1 MTLTSGKIKSY
12 EECTFFIC
20 MCRVWLKLSSRS
32 FSISGFTLRLNKI
45 KLHFEF
51 IFLYSMIDIFL
62 ISSFYIWIYSF
73 HSTNYGR
80 CCLFSSVYFWYYNQI
95 SDGCDCVYL
104 CFGSSI
110 LFHWS
115 ILSLNQGHDIFIITP
130 VWYILKSRIIIF
142 PTFFFLFRI
151 NLAICVI
158 CDYIW
163 ILYFFSTSV
172 KNFVGILSG
181 VVLNH

>member
-1 MTLTSGKIKSY
+1 MALTSGKIKSC
-12 EECTFFIC
+12 EESTFFIC

-32 FSISGFTLRLNKI
+32 FSISDFTLRLNEI

-51 IFLYSMIDIFL
+51 IFLYSMIDICL

-80 CCLFSSVYFWYYNQI
+80 CCLFSSVYFSHYNQI
-95 SDGCDCVYL
+95 SDGYDCVYS
-104 CFGSSI
+104 CFGFSI

-115 ILSLNQGHDIFIITP
+115 ILSLNKGHDIFIIIP

-142 PTFFFLFRI
+142 PTFFLF
-151 NLAICVI
+151 V
-158 CDYIW
+158 
-163 ILYFFSTSV
+163 
-172 KNFVGILSG
+172 
-181 VVLNH
+181 

>member
-51 IFLYSMIDIFL
+51 IFLYSRIDIFL

-163 ILYFFSTSV
+163 ILYFFSISA
-172 KNFVGILSG
+172 KYFVGILSG